1 MKKDLPWPGSGGADF
16 PFRPPLGG
24 FQKVELRGR
33 AMWAGVRRSVF
44 VDVCKVFND
53 FQTIYRFLGVS
64 GCQFLLTYARFS
76 MISRHFHDFGERPGV
91 CFS

>member
-1 MKKDLPWPGSGGADF
+1 MFIRDSRGAEGVGRGGPRAVGLLDTGADF

-53 FQTIYRFLGVS
+53 FQTFV
-64 GCQFLLTYARFS
+64 
-76 MISRHFHDFGERPGV
+76 
-91 CFS
+91 